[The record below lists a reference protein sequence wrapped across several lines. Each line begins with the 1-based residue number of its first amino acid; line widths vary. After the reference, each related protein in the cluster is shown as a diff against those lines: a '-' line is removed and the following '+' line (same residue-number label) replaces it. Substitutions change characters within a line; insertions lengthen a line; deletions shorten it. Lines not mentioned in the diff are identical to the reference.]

1 MIVSKDT
8 LVRIKADVL
17 GIPAQDYLTDR
28 IVAQTDMYT
37 GYITLFVHPS
47 VIDEFYSYRFLT
59 VTSLNLSY
67 MLHPHEFVILR
78 DELGSSKS
86 ALLKVTT
93 DAKKLEP
100 LYMSNDPHLGNCTR
114 AMRSSEWHLS
124 FCSTTTSRSS
134 P

>member
-1 MIVSKDT
+1 M
-8 LVRIKADVL
+8 L

-37 GYITLFVHPS
+37 GCITLFVHPS

-59 VTSLNLSY
+59 VTSLNLTY

-100 LYMSNDPHLGNCTR
+100 LFMSNDPIWGIAARNAQQRMAL
-114 AMRSSEWHLS
+114 EL
-124 FCSTTTSRSS
+124 CSMTISRSS
-134 P
+134 PSLGKRVLVRRY